1 MLKIK
6 VNNKIND
13 MKILNYQTSAQSIK
27 KVNF

>member
-6 VNNKIND
+6 INNKIND
-13 MKILNYQTSAQSIK
+13 MKILNYQNSAQSIK